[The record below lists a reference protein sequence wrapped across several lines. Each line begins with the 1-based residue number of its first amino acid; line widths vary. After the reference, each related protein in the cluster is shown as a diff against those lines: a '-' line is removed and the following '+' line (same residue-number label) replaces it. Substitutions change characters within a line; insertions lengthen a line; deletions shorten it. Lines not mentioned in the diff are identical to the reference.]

1 MDNVG
6 ASLQQQIMDLTERLA
21 AVEAQLNS
29 PLSTSPAKVQATA
42 TSSSP
47 SVLPQFWALEGLQ
60 ERLDGHPETEAGA
73 VMIVGSMTLPSGA
86 PVAWQESAASAGL
99 LEQEWTDLAS
109 TFSALAHPVRVELL
123 RQILLGKTSTAE
135 LALLENL
142 GTTGQLHHHLRQ
154 LVTAGWVRPTTRG
167 NYEVPTARVVPL
179 LASVIGARS

>member
-1 MDNVG
+1 MDNETV
-6 ASLQQQIMDLTERLA
+6 SLQQQISDLAERLVA
-21 AVEAQLNS
+21 IESRLNAS
-29 PLSTSPAKVQATA
+29 SPAIVTDTEAR
-42 TSSSP
+42 SSSATT
-47 SVLPQFWALEGLQ
+47 SMQSQFWALEGLQ
-60 ERLDGHPETEAGA
+60 DRLGDHPETESGV

-86 PVAWQESAASAGL
+86 PVAWQESATSNGL

-154 LVTAGWVRPTTRG
+154 LVAAGWVRPTTRG
-167 NYEVPTARVVPL
+167 SYEVPVARIVPL
-179 LASVIGARS
+179 LASMIAARS